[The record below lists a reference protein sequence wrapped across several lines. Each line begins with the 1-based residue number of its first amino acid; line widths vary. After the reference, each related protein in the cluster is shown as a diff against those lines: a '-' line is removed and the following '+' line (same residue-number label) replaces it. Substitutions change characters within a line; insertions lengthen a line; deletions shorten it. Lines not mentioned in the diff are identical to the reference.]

1 LDYVAG
7 KGPKPSWGQATAIL
21 LSLADDAATA
31 KCGSNAQ
38 IVKDLFG
45 NAK

>member
-7 KGPKPSWGQATAIL
+7 KGPKPTRERATAIL
-21 LSLADDAATA
+21 LSLADNAATA
-31 KCGSNAQ
+31 
-38 IVKDLFG
+38 KDLFG